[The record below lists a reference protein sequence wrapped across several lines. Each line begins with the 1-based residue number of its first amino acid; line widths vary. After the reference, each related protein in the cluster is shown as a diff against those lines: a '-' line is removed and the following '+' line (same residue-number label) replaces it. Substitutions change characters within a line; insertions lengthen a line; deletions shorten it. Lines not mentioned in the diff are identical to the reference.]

1 SSGNY
6 QWRNL
11 FFFFSSRRRHTR
23 SKRDWSSD
31 VCSSDLDEGFAFP
44 GTEQARLLDGL
55 DSGGH
60 VEVVKTRD
68 SAFHGTTLRRELDR
82 LGVGASSCAG
92 CPRTAAWRRRPSTPS
107 MTTSGRRS
115 PSTPSPRTTRS
126 CPACCSSSCGS
137 RSDSRY
143 WASTRA
149 WICSGPATGPPDPP
163 GPPSGPAHG
172 PVGVAGEAGLAVRV
186 DRIVLREGPLSE
198 AARPEV

>member
-82 LGVGASSCAG
+82 LGVGGLLVCGVSTHSCVAQTALDAFDDNIRAAVAVDAVSSDDAEL
-92 CPRTAAWRRRPSTPS
+92 
-107 MTTSGRRS
+107 
-115 PSTPSPRTTRS
+115 
-126 CPACCSSSCGS
+126 S
-137 RSDSRY
+137 R
-143 WASTRA
+143 
-149 WICSGPATGPPDPP
+149 
-163 GPPSGPAHG
+163 
-172 PVGVAGEAGLAVRV
+172 VLLEF
-186 DRIVLREGPLSE
+186 LREQERQPLLGLDESLDLLRTGHWP
-198 AARPEV
+198 A